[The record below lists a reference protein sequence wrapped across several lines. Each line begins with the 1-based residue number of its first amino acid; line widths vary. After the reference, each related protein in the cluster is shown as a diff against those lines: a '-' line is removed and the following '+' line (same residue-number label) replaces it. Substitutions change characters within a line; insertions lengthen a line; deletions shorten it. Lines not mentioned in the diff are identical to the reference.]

1 MQPVKSSPAKVAHF
15 LPLKYFFI
23 FNINNHDLQDAANSP
38 GDLAGSPVS
47 LQAVLSAAVPRLPQH
62 LRPRQGTAHAVHHGR
77 PQHASIGQHHPV
89 SIPNTVNSIC
99 SLHVNNG
106 PRRV

>member
-1 MQPVKSSPAKVAHF
+1 MIDCLDGTTIELSDRNWCSLSNLALQRWPIF

-62 LRPRQGTAHAVHHGR
+62 LRPRQGTAHAVHHG
-77 PQHASIGQHHPV
+77 
-89 SIPNTVNSIC
+89 
-99 SLHVNNG
+99 
-106 PRRV
+106 